1 MRRVHLL
8 TALELPPTTP
18 DGDYEGAQAAATL
31 ALFGWTMVA
40 EERGAGKGQQAV
52 LSCELCFRQAG
63 ALRSPRARLAA
74 RSAWAVEVS
83 IPLRRPLNSA
93 VQYAGNWQFSCHS
106 GAWENEERRV
116 KRRRPA
122 PHAIIDRADAD
133 GLFDPIREHRDFCP
147 FVVPPAQVDDTA
159 SKVPSEPGYKYILNA
174 IAP

>member
-18 DGDYEGAQAAATL
+18 DGDYEGVQAAATL

-93 VQYAGNWQFSCHS
+93 VQIRRQLAILVPQRGMGER
-106 GAWENEERRV
+106 GAARQEASPRAARHH
-116 KRRRPA
+116 RP
-122 PHAIIDRADAD
+122 R
-133 GLFDPIREHRDFCP
+133 
-147 FVVPPAQVDDTA
+147 
-159 SKVPSEPGYKYILNA
+159 
-174 IAP
+174 